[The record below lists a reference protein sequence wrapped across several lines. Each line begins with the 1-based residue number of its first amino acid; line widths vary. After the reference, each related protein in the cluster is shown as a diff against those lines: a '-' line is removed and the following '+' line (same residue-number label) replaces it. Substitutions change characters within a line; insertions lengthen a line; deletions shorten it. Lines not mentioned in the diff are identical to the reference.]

1 MRKKRPVF
9 GLFFVNKNREIME
22 NKLNKKGR
30 ITPIQTMNILNSGG
44 IHVTVEE
51 AKAILEFMKKIAN
64 IAVSKYLQT

>member
-1 MRKKRPVF
+1 
-9 GLFFVNKNREIME
+9 ME

-30 ITPIQTMNILNSGG
+30 ITPTQTMNVLNSGG

>member
-1 MRKKRPVF
+1 
-9 GLFFVNKNREIME
+9 ME

>member
-1 MRKKRPVF
+1 MTIKKARF
-9 GLFFVNKNREIME
+9 RAFCVNKNREMME
-22 NKLNKKGR
+22 DKLNKKGR
-30 ITPIQTMNILNSGG
+30 ITPTQTMNILNSGG